1 MQETP
6 EKQASTGLVEH
17 LEPEVLRRNVS
28 KVLEELDKNRFQNS
42 PPARLVAVTKTVG
55 PDVINQLKALNILD
69 IGENRAQ
76 VALPKLPKIAP
87 EFRLHWIGRL
97 QTNKV
102 KYIIDHVCLL
112 HALDRMDL
120 AQEIDRRAGQRG
132 RVLPVLVQVNIA
144 QEPQKGGMPV
154 EEVLPFL
161 RKMRDFS
168 GLHVEGLM
176 SIMPQ
181 YAGEDELRGLFRGM
195 RRLFDQLRDEAL
207 PNVEMRELSMGMSR
221 DYRIAA
227 QEGATMVRVGTA
239 LYQD

>member
-1 MQETP
+1 M
-6 EKQASTGLVEH
+6 
-17 LEPEVLRRNVS
+17 
-28 KVLEELDKNRFQNS
+28 
-42 PPARLVAVTKTVG
+42 
-55 PDVINQLKALNILD
+55 
-69 IGENRAQ
+69 
-76 VALPKLPKIAP
+76 
-87 EFRLHWIGRL
+87 

-132 RVLPVLVQVNIA
+132 RALPVLVQVNIA